1 MCGHDGAAA
10 AGASAATSNAPA
22 RSESR
27 GSAAMAAGGGGPT
40 DRDLGRQVVEGSGSG
55 GVGLAGWV
63 SGEGWREGSDAVC
76 CLCLRRRP
84 GGGWIFAV
92 AGGGPVPVA
101 GGGRL
106 AGWPRSTSVLGVV
119 RSGEARRRGGGLVA
133 TAAGASHCVMPVG
146 KHERVVA
153 TALRGKKK
161 IELQL
166 SCVHSRKLKYTEILY
181 FVRIQQFPSQFS
193 NPRFRTFY
201 LYLNISFFPLFYLLS
216 NHYSAYHIH
225 FNFIH

>member
-1 MCGHDGAAA
+1 LAVRLVCGHDGAAA

-27 GSAAMAAGGGGPT
+27 GSAAMAAGGGGQT

-63 SGEGWREGSDAVC
+63 SGGGMEGGQRCGVLAEATGRRVDIRSRRGAVRFRSQEVGGS
-76 CLCLRRRP
+76 
-84 GGGWIFAV
+84 
-92 AGGGPVPVA
+92 
-101 GGGRL
+101 L
-106 AGWPRSTSVLGVV
+106 AGRDPLRLWGW
-119 RSGEARRRGGGLVA
+119 SGQARRRGGGLVA

-161 IELQL
+161 
-166 SCVHSRKLKYTEILY
+166 
-181 FVRIQQFPSQFS
+181 
-193 NPRFRTFY
+193 NRTSTF
-201 LYLNISFFPLFYLLS
+201 LRSF
-216 NHYSAYHIH
+216 
-225 FNFIH
+225 